1 MKRGSI
7 FRKLLL
13 YMLCTSVL
21 TAGLT
26 VAVYVFTGA
35 TVFAE
40 RIADE
45 MLPRAYGLAGI
56 ASRYQ
61 TGQLTYDSFI
71 NIALREQS
79 GLNTYIFDSYGN
91 LIAYE
96 ADKPLVDG
104 AGEMMPY
111 AYRVL
116 ETGEKLTVADRQT
129 VIVGVP
135 IRDNM
140 QRVSGAILLS
150 KPAVMLR
157 QAMNTL
163 LKTLLISC
171 LAVALLMVF
180 PVYLISRRMSDP
192 IRRMTDVA
200 NAMAG
205 GDFSVSADERGTDEI
220 GQLGHALNF
229 LSARLDTNIR
239 DLKLARNRL
248 HTILDGLDEGVAALD
263 GSFHLV
269 YRNPAALLMFDC
281 TDSFTLMERL
291 SPMRESILRVTESRE
306 PHTEIMDAG
315 EKKLM
320 LMTSFSQESSSAA
333 PGAVVVIRDVT
344 AEERLEQTRRDYVA
358 NVSHELRTPIASI
371 RSLAETLDDGL
382 IKSEEDRARY
392 YGYILRESMRLSRL
406 INDLLELSRLQSG
419 AIALEKRAF
428 SAEELFSEVVERMR
442 VTASSSGISLELDNS
457 LPEGARFDS
466 NRDRIEQVL
475 VALLDNAI
483 KFASDDGVIRIE
495 AVSADDR
502 ALVSVK
508 NTGAI
513 SEKDLP
519 HLFERFYKADASH
532 SDGGTG
538 LGLAIVSEILTL
550 LGERI
555 EVMNEAGFV
564 VFRFTVRLA
573 DADTKRLA

>member
-205 GDFSVSADERGTDEI
+205 GDFSVSADERGNDEI

-428 SAEELFSEVVERMR
+428 CDV
-442 VTASSSGISLELDNS
+442 
-457 LPEGARFDS
+457 
-466 NRDRIEQVL
+466 
-475 VALLDNAI
+475 
-483 KFASDDGVIRIE
+483 
-495 AVSADDR
+495 
-502 ALVSVK
+502 
-508 NTGAI
+508 
-513 SEKDLP
+513 
-519 HLFERFYKADASH
+519 
-532 SDGGTG
+532 
-538 LGLAIVSEILTL
+538 
-550 LGERI
+550 
-555 EVMNEAGFV
+555 
-564 VFRFTVRLA
+564 
-573 DADTKRLA
+573 